1 MTKHLA
7 REVRHGSDDEALCGG
22 AFSEGGLTPERDEI
36 TCWKCIHL
44 TLGRAIPPEPALP
57 EHDRIKAARICGD
70 GLQLIGE
77 FIDWLRDEKKYRICE
92 RSERDGELYEINAGP
107 QKFISQFFEINEAA
121 LSAEKDAL
129 LEYQR
134 AYNKAMEWVEKE
146 AKPHLA
152 KFPRSPGG

>member
-1 MTKHLA
+1 MKHLA
-7 REVRHGSDDEALCGG
+7 REVRSGSDDEALCG
-22 AFSEGGLTPERDEI
+22 APATEGNLAWSRDEI

-57 EHDRIKAARICGD
+57 EHDRMKAARVCGD
-70 GLQLIGE
+70 ALQLIGE
-77 FIDWLRDEKKYRICE
+77 FIDWLRDEKKYKICE
-92 RSERDGELYEINAGP
+92 VDRGEYYEINAGP

-129 LEYQR
+129 LDYQR

-152 KFPRSPGG
+152 KHPQPVG